1 MQKSILKKRNMQHPF
16 MEGMR
21 QEQMDEA
28 FKSEGD
34 IFSEEQGDNIEKVK
48 E

>member
-1 MQKSILKKRNMQHPF
+1 MQKSILKKRNMEHPF
-16 MEGMR
+16 LEGMR
-21 QEQMDEA
+21 QEQMEEA

-34 IFSEEQGDNIEKVK
+34 IFSEEEEGNIEKVK

>member
-16 MEGMR
+16 MEGIR
-21 QEQMDEA
+21 QDQMEEA

-34 IFSEEQGDNIEKVK
+34 IFSEEEEGNIDKVK